1 MRLYMVSLI
10 NVKGTEQ
17 YIVSSLLLVKE
28 TIMID

>member
-10 NVKGTEQ
+10 SVRGTEQ
-17 YIVSSLLLVKE
+17 YIVSSLLIVKE